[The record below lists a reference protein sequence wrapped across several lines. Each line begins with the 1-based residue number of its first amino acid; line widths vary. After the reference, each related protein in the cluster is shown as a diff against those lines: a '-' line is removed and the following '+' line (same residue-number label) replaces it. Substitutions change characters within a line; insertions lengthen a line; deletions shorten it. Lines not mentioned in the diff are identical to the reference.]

1 MTAVG
6 NSINFGNT
14 ELLTPDNLTR
24 GDLVVSPKGDM
35 LAYTVKIKD
44 EKSTLVVEGKIKDE
58 FDQIFVMNISELK

>member
-1 MTAVG
+1 M
-6 NSINFGNT
+6 
-14 ELLTPDNLTR
+14 
-24 GDLVVSPKGDM
+24 VSPKGDM